1 MNVKH
6 QTKSQK
12 QNFKIDIMKSAMCTP
27 GHSPKERVVKFN
39 APAYT
44 NIELLVTSCYCFV
57 HFLWQP
63 MLGTVQFNSVML

>member
-27 GHSPKERVVKFN
+27 RHSPKERVVKFDT
-39 APAYT
+39 PAYT
-44 NIELLVTSCYCFV
+44 NIE
-57 HFLWQP
+57 
-63 MLGTVQFNSVML
+63 